1 MSVYLN
7 VRVLSFAV
15 TYSQLDQQFLHLN
28 IIHYIFVLLQRMLC
42 TFQYFLIFQFID
54 YRMIVII
61 RTIMKDY
68 RNFSWYFISE
78 IAHIISCS
86 SKYSCVMT
94 VMSNFCMPSNFIFI
108 EFFFAGMTTFCF
120 FYLLSCLFVNSI
132 ISFCSQLIGLVT

>member
-1 MSVYLN
+1 
-7 VRVLSFAV
+7 
-15 TYSQLDQQFLHLN
+15 
-28 IIHYIFVLLQRMLC
+28 
-42 TFQYFLIFQFID
+42 
-54 YRMIVII
+54 MIVII

-120 FYLLSCLFVNSI
+120 LYLLSCLFVNSI
-132 ISFCSQLIGLVT
+132 ISFCSQLIGLVTWFFRFPENISCDQHFRSLAKIMFRFTTQVWKKRSISFQYKLL